1 MCNSETV
8 EYLKQYR
15 DNEWE
20 IERLAN
26 EIVRWDNAA
35 QKVTASIG
43 NEIRSPS
50 GDSVLQRSVEEID
63 LLKRDLIMKQ
73 SRAITLRREIDA
85 AIDTAFPDRMR
96 LILRYKYIDG
106 LTYEKIA
113 AKMGKTSRHI
123 QSLHEIAVNR
133 VSIRKIS

>member
-85 AIDTAFPDRMR
+85 AIGTAFPDRMR

-133 VSIRKIS
+133 VSI